1 MAIGIR
7 NCVWVSARW
16 KWKPAGERTALSSC
30 VKKRAKKLYR
40 VYTPGKRTQHVNVAL
55 IIMISIFSP
64 EANHVKAILNYWLL
78 VSVFCYT
85 CCRSDDKRRRSI
97 SKNIVFA
104 WQFHSAIS
112 GCLNSNFLSISR
124 SNLRKVSMI
133 IYF

>member
-7 NCVWVSARW
+7 NCVRVSARW

-64 EANHVKAILNYWLL
+64 EANHVKAILNY
-78 VSVFCYT
+78 
-85 CCRSDDKRRRSI
+85 
-97 SKNIVFA
+97 
-104 WQFHSAIS
+104 
-112 GCLNSNFLSISR
+112 
-124 SNLRKVSMI
+124 
-133 IYF
+133 